1 MKVGHEATD
10 PRALHEIANSD
21 EVQRELHKLAKDIQ
35 RDARRLVPKRSRNLS
50 RHIEVEEITDLDTGI
65 EGYAVGWGDKG
76 WYGMMVE
83 LGTEDTDPQP
93 HLVPAAVKNGAKAAG
108 IGQ

>member
-1 MKVGHEATD
+1 MKLDDKPTD
-10 PRALHEIANSD
+10 PQALREIANSD
-21 EVQRELHKLAKDIQ
+21 EMQEVCLQWAKDIQ

-50 RHIEVEEITDLDTGI
+50 RHIEIEEYTDLRTGI
-65 EGYAVGWGDKG
+65 DGYAVGWGDKG

-93 HLVPAAVKNGAKAAG
+93 HLVPAAIKNGATAPG
-108 IGQ
+108 LT